1 MTVSQPNGLKFFSAG
16 SAYSAVKRLFY
27 ELLKFGRH
35 SKKLSAAGGQRRK
48 WTFYEAVNLVWP
60 VSLLSFAI

>member
-1 MTVSQPNGLKFFSAG
+1 
-16 SAYSAVKRLFY
+16 VKRLFY

-60 VSLLSFAI
+60 VALLSFAI